1 MALKRSL
8 RNEEFLN
15 WVTTPGMIKHAQDR
29 LGNIIRLM
37 VREGSLT
44 RNILIPEYVTY
55 SDLDRQQD
63 TDVPTIVVDV
73 EPNSPAAI
81 SVGFATA
88 SPMFWMSAKRVK
100 ATFNRFQTNE
110 AYYDI
115 ELLGTWELDIQQV
128 FADNMTRDILAREDG
143 GFFNSVAAFLG
154 PVDTL
159 NTLTGSYP
167 HVTVYGGYT
176 RETLQEA
183 LSVMPR
189 SYYRL
194 SPTTAVVNL
203 ITARRLMTLDR
214 NDIGDDMAGRIF
226 RDGFDQW
233 KMDNVNWISTNK
245 LHIVKNDEIWL
256 FGDPRAIGKFFVLTD
271 ATTVLSTYGTELRF
285 FTFETIASVIG
296 NVAGLALV
304 KIA

>member
-1 MALKRSL
+1 MAIRRSL

-15 WVTTPGMIKHAQDR
+15 WVSTPGMIKHAQDR

-44 RNILIPEYVTY
+44 RNILVPEYVTY

-63 TDVPTIVVDV
+63 TDVPTIIVDV

-81 SVGFATA
+81 SVGFDTA
-88 SPMFWMSAKRVK
+88 SPMIWLAAKRVR

-110 AYYDI
+110 GIYDI

-143 GFFNSVAAFLG
+143 GFFNTVRDFVGAA
-154 PVDTL
+154 DTL
-159 NTLTGSYP
+159 NPLTGSVP
-167 HVTVYGGYT
+167 HVTLYGGYT

-183 LSVMPR
+183 LSIMPR
-189 SYYRL
+189 SFYRL
-194 SPTTAVVNL
+194 SPVTAVVNL

-214 NDIGDDMAGRIF
+214 NEIGDDQAGRIF
-226 RDGFDQW
+226 RDGFSEW
-233 KMDNVNWISTNK
+233 KMDDINWITTNK
-245 LHIVKNDEIWL
+245 LHIVKNDEIFL
-256 FGDPRAIGKFFVLTD
+256 FGDPRTIGKFFVLTD
-271 ATTVLSTYGTELRF
+271 ATTLLSTEGTRLRF
-285 FTFETIASVIG
+285 YTWETISSVIA
-296 NVAGLALV
+296 NAAGLVLV
-304 KIA
+304 RIA